1 MAKPIPP
8 NALLYLEDPQGH
20 RVGGKGDKPQ
30 GAQAQDAVKDHIR
43 KALQKLVDRLQRRPT
58 ESEINA
64 LSRYTTETIARYFDD
79 LDAAFTGVAI
89 PPAATVDSRA
99 AQDQLRRVEAGH
111 AHPSTR
117 PLLPVDVMERPDFR
131 AVVLAT
137 AAHCG
142 VVPRNVLEEAFVFQ
156 WLGVGAEYFRRHPL
170 HSDVAAQALRD
181 YGAATLARLP
191 KIKTL
196 LTGEPLSRARL
207 TLGYALNAKEE
218 VVALDWV
225 APPATLP
232 SAVNDELGF
241 ELMKSWLAARGV
253 PVVGDVSEA
262 LVRHAAKAEWRGHTE
277 YPFQSLED
285 LMATS
290 SGDPIADLIAVAAVF
305 DQSLATVSEVRLSF
319 RVHGFRHIFAQ
330 LELAPW
336 HPGQALGTQGDVGEM
351 VFRKGDRWQLVGYH
365 GEKTPTLADIFFAC
379 RVPLPKPGA
388 VRDEDIQ
395 RVRNNGN
402 IQLTDE
408 QLKTVMATPR
418 QRHMLMQTLWSRD
431 HPGEPFPTRY
441 AFKTRLEKSGA
452 SQVDM
457 ALRMN
462 VIPLAPTQLPDF
474 SGNFA
479 SLVFE
484 RDAAG
489 VDRQRF
495 FYGRGAQSL
504 TLSVLRGDGLELG
517 HSLERYIALRQL
529 ETAGETL
536 LISPVMTSDD
546 VLAFMA
552 QHGSAAPQ
560 RLATVAHAVNPEFPL
575 TPDVM
580 ALSGVESHGKV
591 NRVRLWHGAVRR
603 EDLGDAYFW
612 LQWAREA
619 DGHYTV
625 TRVSRTFG
633 KQLTQQMAEGKG
645 SAGGGGLTLAPD
657 GDGMVERAE
666 RVRPKPEGFAPLT
679 KEMCETQ
686 PLITPAELL
695 KNPPLETL
703 PVQLKEGERGFEAT
717 SLDWKKLAIPPSTER
732 YAGPVDLPEFIGSDT
747 FLPEPPLGMVL
758 ACDALLVGGAVV
770 VGAAVL
776 AAPELAAALAVEV
789 PAGVAAGIAR
799 GVQVALNPARPIL
812 VY

>member
-8 NALLYLEDPQGH
+8 KVHQAPRQQRGPNVLEDSG
-20 RVGGKGDKPQ
+20 KPQ
-30 GAQAQDAVKDHIR
+30 GPRAQAIVKEYIR
-43 KALQKLVDRLQRRPT
+43 NALQKLADRLHRRPT
-58 ESEINA
+58 ASEINA
-64 LSRYTTETIARYFDD
+64 LSRYTTETITQYFDD
-79 LDAAFTGVAI
+79 LDAAFTGVEI
-89 PPAATVDSRA
+89 PPSPTVDPRA
-99 AQDQLRRVEAGH
+99 AQDQLRRVESGH
-111 AHPSTR
+111 AHPGMR
-117 PLLPVDVMERPDFR
+117 PLLPVDVTERADFR
-131 AVVLAT
+131 EVVLAT

-170 HSDVAAQALRD
+170 HSDVAAQEFRD

-191 KIKTL
+191 RIKTL

-218 VVALDWV
+218 VVALYGV

-232 SAVNDELGF
+232 TSVNDELGF
-241 ELMKSWLAARGV
+241 EVMKSWVAARGA
-253 PVVGDVSEA
+253 PVAGDVLEA
-262 LVRHAAKAEWRGHTE
+262 LIRHAANAEWRGHTE

-305 DQSLATVSEVRLSF
+305 DQTLATASEVRLSF

-336 HPGQALGTQGDVGEM
+336 HPGQTLGTNKVVGEM
-351 VFRKGDRWQLVGYH
+351 VFRKGDRWQLVQYQGYMTS
-365 GEKTPTLADIFFAC
+365 KLADIFFAT

-431 HPGEPFPTRY
+431 HPGEPFPRRY

-457 ALRMN
+457 ALRMK
-462 VIPLAPTQLPDF
+462 VVPLAPTQLPAF

-489 VDRQRF
+489 VDRQLF

-517 HSLERYIALRQL
+517 HPLERYIALRQL

-546 VLAFMA
+546 VLGFMA

-591 NRVRLWHGAVRR
+591 NRVRLWHGDVSR
-603 EDLGDAYFW
+603 EKLSDTYFW
-612 LQWAREA
+612 LQWARGA

-633 KQLTQQMAEGKG
+633 KQLAQKMAEGKG
-645 SAGGGGLTLAPD
+645 SAGVGGLTIAPD
-657 GDGMVERAE
+657 GDGMVERAD
-666 RVRPKPEGFAPLT
+666 RLRPKPEGFTPLT
-679 KEMCETQ
+679 GEMCKTQ
-686 PLITPAELL
+686 PLTTPAELV
-695 KNPPLETL
+695 KIPPLEKL
-703 PVQLKEGERGFEAT
+703 PVQLKDGERGFEAT

-732 YAGPVDLPEFIGSDT
+732 CADPVDLPEFIGSDT

-758 ACDALLVGGAVV
+758 ACDALLVGGALV

-776 AAPELAAALAVEV
+776 AAPELAAAMAVEV
-789 PAGVAAGIAR
+789 PSGVAAGIAR
-799 GVQVALNPARPIL
+799 GVQVVLNPARPTW